1 MPFCSQCGTQLG
13 DRAFFCGVCGVR
25 QPVPGTPGVF
35 RRGAAAGITP
45 RTASMLCYVPFVG
58 WIAAIFVLATER
70 FRNDRNVRFHAFQG
84 LYLFV
89 AWLLVDWVIKPAS
102 FLPHL
107 FFPLGKILQL
117 GVFALWIFM
126 IFKASREERYSL
138 PLLGELA
145 DRSL

>member
-13 DRAFFCGVCGVR
+13 DRAFFCGVCGGR

-35 RRGAAAGITP
+35 RRDAGAGITP
-45 RTASMLCYVPFVG
+45 RKASMLCYVPFMG
-58 WIAAIFVLATER
+58 WVAAIFVLATER

-89 AWLLVDWVIKPAS
+89 AWLLVDWVITRVS
-102 FLPHL
+102 
-107 FFPLGKILQL
+107 FPLGRILQL
-117 GVFALWIFM
+117 GVLALWIFM